1 MSTELSPE
9 QAVAML
15 EQAESSLENG
25 EFNPDTFIPDF
36 GVTDDVAGKTG
47 ADNSTET
54 SPTTTPDNHQD
65 TPQTPSEQPPKELD
79 YFQLLAQERAERLAL
94 EQRLAQLQAQQ
105 ENPQQTPSTEAQE
118 TPNTAENL
126 SELFGDFDEVGISRA
141 VEHIATQKAQA
152 IVEQILA
159 QKLAPIEQKQ
169 AVDLQNEHL
178 NAIHAVHPDAETVVN
193 SDEFAKWVQ
202 SQPSYIQPSIVAVV
216 ENGNASQ
223 INELLTNYKATLT
236 PPPKTDDIGTKA
248 NDIIKNTT
256 PDVPNSLSEM
266 GGQTATDPMQA
277 VANMNAVQMA
287 EAMSGW
293 TQEQIENFLNRQI

>member
-1 MSTELSPE
+1 MSDITPE
-9 QAVAML
+9 QAAELL

-25 EFNPDTFIPDF
+25 EFNPDNFDF
-36 GVTDDVAGKTG
+36 SNGNAGE

-54 SPTTTPDNHQD
+54 AQTTPDNPQD
-65 TPQTPSEQPPKELD
+65 SQETPSEQTPPKELD
-79 YFQLLAQERAERLAL
+79 YVQLLAQERAERLAL
-94 EQRLAQLQAQQ
+94 EQRLAQLQ
-105 ENPQQTPSTEAQE
+105 TQE
-118 TPNTAENL
+118 TPQAQDNL
-126 SELFGDFDEVGISRA
+126 PQDEPVGEIDPDELFGEFDGKGLINGINHIVNQR
-141 VEHIATQKAQA
+141 VEKL
-152 IVEQILA
+152 VEQQLA
-159 QKLAPIEQKQ
+159 QRLASIEQKHAQ
-169 AVDLQNEHL
+169 DLQAEHL

-236 PPPKTDDIGTKA
+236 PPPKTDDVQAKA

-287 EAMSGW
+287 DTMSSW
-293 TQEQIENFLNRQI
+293 TPEQIENFLNRQI